1 MACQLAAPSA
11 HLVLEAGR
19 VALLAALRH
28 LHEDRDFLLWLHAF
42 GIAFPASCNLALLA
56 VDALLVALR
65 QFLLLAALLLAALPL
80 LGMLLHAFL
89 DTLGM
94 ACQLAAP
101 SAHLVLEA
109 GRVALLAAL
118 HHLHEDRDFLLR
130 MLHAFGIAF
139 PASCNLALP
148 AVDALLVALRQF
160 LLLAALA
167 ALLRD
172 LLLAALLLLSMAH
185 LLQLPD

>member
-1 MACQLAAPSA
+1 MACQLAAPSAHLVLEAGRVALLAALRHLHEDRDFLLWLHAFGIAFPASCNLALLAVDALPVALRQFLLLAALLLAALLLGMLLHAFLDTLGMACQLAAPSA

-65 QFLLLAALLLAALPL
+65 QFLLLAAL
-80 LGMLLHAFL
+80 
-89 DTLGM
+89 
-94 ACQLAAP
+94 
-101 SAHLVLEA
+101 
-109 GRVALLAAL
+109 
-118 HHLHEDRDFLLR
+118 
-130 MLHAFGIAF
+130 
-139 PASCNLALP
+139 
-148 AVDALLVALRQF
+148 
-160 LLLAALA
+160 A